1 MAGRDGTD
9 GSGPTA
15 SAGQVPARGA
25 VPLTFTPVSHSGPVE
40 DSSARMSTMGS
51 RPGSGERARS
61 GSSEGARG
69 GGAAGAAAHSA
80 RLHSRASTRSS
91 ASRARA

>member
-40 DSSARMSTMGS
+40 DSSARMSIMGS
-51 RPGSGERARS
+51 RS
-61 GSSEGARG
+61 GSSAGARG
-69 GGAAGAAAHSA
+69 GGAAGAAAYSA
-80 RLHSRASTRSS
+80 
-91 ASRARA
+91 